1 MADHAHDMSLMAV
14 RIKSVAHGFT
24 VDSQG
29 GVVLAISLI
38 PALKRAVQMSWV
50 HPNHDITND
59 RFARHPVAPVD
70 PTAAQS
76 LSGFGT
82 EALRPVRYRLV
93 TAHATQDG
101 PGGDRQH
108 GGQGVAS
115 SLGAAWIGNVGEE
128 VRQRSRGWALNI
140 ILGTP

>member
-70 PTAAQS
+70 PTQRNRSRALGPRLCAQS
-76 LSGFGT
+76 AI
-82 EALRPVRYRLV
+82 AL
-93 TAHATQDG
+93 
-101 PGGDRQH
+101 
-108 GGQGVAS
+108 
-115 SLGAAWIGNVGEE
+115 
-128 VRQRSRGWALNI
+128 
-140 ILGTP
+140 